1 MTTTL
6 GPNRQTVDQPSLAP
20 APAFSA
26 AAKRRVSRKSMT
38 LSVLVIVLGGLL
50 AFTAAQMLTA
60 HDQVLAV
67 ARDVAVGSTITAD
80 DLVVA
85 DVSSDPNL
93 SPIAAAQ
100 QSEVVGMVA
109 LVPLSRGELLTTS
122 QIGADAGL
130 PQDQVLVALPL
141 LEGQFPARGLSPGQ
155 QILIVSTPG
164 ANGAVATDETLDGQ
178 AEPVE
183 ATVADVGATNPTT
196 QVTVVDVQLSQDDG
210 AAAARLASTGN
221 LAIIVLPVGG

>member
-6 GPNRQTVDQPSLAP
+6 GPNRQAVDQPSLAP

-38 LSVLVIVLGGLL
+38 LSVLVIVIGGLL

-60 HDQVLAV
+60 HHQVLAV

-100 QSEVVGMVA
+100 QFEVIGMVA

-130 PQDQVLVALPL
+130 PQGQVLVALPL
-141 LEGQFPARGLSPGQ
+141 LEGQSPSRGLSPAQ

-164 ANGAVATDETLDGQ
+164 ANGTVASDVAVDGQ
-178 AEPVE
+178 AEPIE
-183 ATVADVGATNPTT
+183 ATVADVGSTNPTT

-221 LAIIVLPVGG
+221 LAIIVLPAGG